1 MKNHFLFE
9 ARSFP
14 DERGYFYESFSKA
27 IHKKLDQNFVQDNI
41 SFSHA
46 GVTRGLHYQWNEP
59 MGKLVQTISGKIIDY
74 IVDIREGS
82 PDFGK
87 YWKFELSEE
96 NRNILWVPP
105 GYAHG
110 FEALEDSYVMYK
122 CTSYYNKEGES
133 GINFLDSDIGINLKT
148 NKNDVILS
156 YKDLEAQVFFQ
167 YASDP
172 KFFYEGGT

>member
-1 MKNHFLFE
+1 VKNHFLFE

-82 PDFGK
+82 PGFGK
-87 YWKFELSEE
+87 YWNFELSEE

-156 YKDLEAQVFFQ
+156 CKDLEAQVLFQ

-172 KFFYEGGT
+172 KFFYESDT